1 VRERILKRPGR
12 DRPAAG
18 APGACRFGVFT
29 SQERRIGMSKWIF
42 GITWAWMII
51 VGLVLIAG
59 IALSATA
66 ALIIGIITLLLGL
79 IGIFMA
85 WKMMKKMPMEKPAAK

>member
-1 VRERILKRPGR
+1 
-12 DRPAAG
+12 
-18 APGACRFGVFT
+18 
-29 SQERRIGMSKWIF
+29 MSKWVF
-42 GITWAWMII
+42 SITWIWMII

-59 IALSATA
+59 VALSATA
-66 ALIIGIITLLLGL
+66 ALIVGIITLLLGL

>member
-1 VRERILKRPGR
+1 
-12 DRPAAG
+12 
-18 APGACRFGVFT
+18 
-29 SQERRIGMSKWIF
+29 MSKWVF
-42 GITWAWMII
+42 SITWIWMII

-66 ALIIGIITLLLGL
+66 VLIIGVITLLLGL

-85 WKMMKKMPMEKPAAK
+85 WQMMKKMPMEKPAAK